1 MSIISGDVETDDGCE
16 RNMILDTVYSF
27 FKLRMTLNRLKACG
41 RNFSIH
47 NSVHFKNPENISIGD
62 NCYIA
67 KDGIIE
73 AWTMY
78 NEKQYVP
85 SITLG
90 NNVKINARCHIGAIN
105 RIEIKDDVL
114 MGSNVMIIDH
124 AHGCNS
130 MQEKDIHPAERDL
143 YSKGPIVIGNK
154 VWICENAVVLG
165 GVTIGDGAV
174 IGANAVVTKDVPPY
188 TVVGGSPAKVI
199 KKL

>member
-1 MSIISGDVETDDGCE
+1 
-16 RNMILDTVYSF
+16 MILDAIYRF
-27 FKLRMTLNRLKACG
+27 LKIRITLTKLKACG
-41 RNFSIH
+41 KNLSIH
-47 NSVHFKNPENISIGD
+47 NSVRFKNPQNISVGD

-67 KDGIIE
+67 RDGIIE

-78 NEKQYVP
+78 NDKHYVP

-90 NNVKINARCHIGAIN
+90 KNVKINARCHIGAIN

-114 MGSNVMIIDH
+114 MGSNVMILDH
-124 AHGCNS
+124 AHGSNI
-130 MQEKDIHPAERDL
+130 MEEKDIHPAERDL
-143 YSKGPIVIGNK
+143 YSKGPIVIGKK

-165 GVTIGDGAV
+165 GVTIGDGSV

-188 TVVGGSPAKVI
+188 TVVGGIPAKVI